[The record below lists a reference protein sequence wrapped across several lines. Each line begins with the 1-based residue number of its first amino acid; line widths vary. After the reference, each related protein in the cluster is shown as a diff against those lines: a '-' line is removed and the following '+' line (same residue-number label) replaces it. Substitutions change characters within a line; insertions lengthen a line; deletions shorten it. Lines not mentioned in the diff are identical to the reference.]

1 MTVAL
6 YNRVR
11 ETVTKEEFD
20 LIEGQLQAIDV
31 QLELAISELNW
42 TSKGVWEYIQV
53 RAVLSC
59 YLIYS
64 SMFSCRGLGYIP
76 PSKIVIL

>member
-11 ETVTKEEFD
+11 ETVTKEEFE

-42 TSKGVWEYIQV
+42 TSKEVWEYIQV
-53 RAVLSC
+53 GTNLSC
-59 YLIYS
+59 Y
-64 SMFSCRGLGYIP
+64 G
-76 PSKIVIL
+76 